1 MERIQRYDLRSG
13 EVTRTSSGGRVASAR
28 VTRTGVLTYRL
39 PDGSTR
45 REYRPPEEVF
55 SPDSLASLAHATLT
69 DDHPGK
75 VTPDN
80 WRRMT
85 IGHVA
90 GSPQRDGKFVAAD
103 LHIQHG
109 DAIEKAEG
117 GELADCSCGYD
128 CMFDPTPGVTP
139 EGEKYDGIQR
149 GIRYNHVALGPPGW
163 GRAGREVSMRLDSAT
178 AISGYDEGGNGDM
191 DIIEDGADQRR
202 DAGDERDASGDYAA
216 FVARKKGAVQARRD
230 REAGNGRGTVTGA
243 RSAEIV
249 TAARSAAAT
258 LANQSRTVAG
268 PFRESNLPTREP
280 NLANYPDADPF
291 SDADAITEQQKMNDR
306 KKNGVQA
313 RRDREARE
321 RDARGGR

>member
-1 MERIQRYDLRSG
+1 MFERIQRYDLRSG

-55 SPDSLASLAHATLT
+55 APDSLASLAHATLT
-69 DDHPGK
+69 DDHPGGK

-85 IGHVA
+85 IGHIA
-90 GSPQRDGKFVAAD
+90 GSPQRDGKFVAAE
-103 LHIQHG
+103 LHLQHG
-109 DAIEKAEG
+109 DAIDKAEG

-128 CMFDPTPGVTP
+128 CMFDPTPGVSP

-178 AISGYDEGGNGDM
+178 AISGYDNDGGDM
-191 DIIEDGADQRR
+191 DINEYGSDRR
-202 DAGDERDASGDYAA
+202 DAGDESDANDGYAA
-216 FVARKKGAVQARRD
+216 FVARKKGAVDARRARERGMNTLD
-230 REAGNGRGTVTGA
+230 RIIATDPVA
-243 RSAEIV
+243 RTRAEL
-249 TAARSAAAT
+249 AREKPSSIAAT
-258 LANQSRTVAG
+258 SG
-268 PFRESNLPTREP
+268 GDPFKESNFAHDP
-280 NLANYPDADPF
+280 NGSTDPDDRLEL
-291 SDADAITEQQKMNDR
+291 SGDAAVEQKKMNDR
-306 KKNGVQA
+306 KRDGVKN
-313 RRDREARE
+313 RRDREARQ

>member
-28 VTRTGVLTYRL
+28 VTRTGVLLYRM

-75 VTPDN
+75 VTPAN

-85 IGHVA
+85 IGHIA
-90 GSPQRDGKFVAAD
+90 GSPQRDGKFVAAE
-103 LHIQHG
+103 LHLQHG

-128 CMFDPTPGVTP
+128 CVFDPTPGVSP

-178 AISGYDEGGNGDM
+178 AISGYDEGGKSDM
-191 DIIEDGADQRR
+191 DINEYGSDGASSRQD
-202 DAGDERDASGDYAA
+202 GDEGDTGYAA
-216 FVARKKGAVQARRD
+216 MVARKKGAADARRA
-230 REAGNGRGTVTGA
+230 RERGMNTLNSIIATDPVA
-243 RSAEIV
+243 RTRAEL
-249 TAARSAAAT
+249 AREKPSSIAAT
-258 LANQSRTVAG
+258 SG
-268 PFRESNLPTREP
+268 GDPFKESNFAHDP
-280 NLANYPDADPF
+280 NGSTDPDDRLEL
-291 SDADAITEQQKMNDR
+291 SGDASTEQKKMIER

-313 RRDREARE
+313 RRDREARQ